1 MATTWGLPLIIIA
14 LVIGAIYA
22 VTAAVNHFAGTSVSA
37 TGIIAGVVMTA
48 LAVVGNLFV
57 ALFNLL
63 TDGWVLIYNLI
74 AAVANFIG
82 NVFTDL

>member
-63 TDGWVLIYNLI
+63 TDGYLQPDCRSGKFYRKRVY
-74 AAVANFIG
+74 
-82 NVFTDL
+82 

>member
-1 MATTWGLPLIIIA
+1 
-14 LVIGAIYA
+14 
-22 VTAAVNHFAGTSVSA
+22 
-37 TGIIAGVVMTA
+37 MTA